1 MGAYI
6 LMQFLSPGPQ
16 PEKYKGIRFALRSSY
31 RINDII
37 DRDTVSIVK
46 THTYTL
52 LSHMFLSIIDFY

>member
-31 RINDII
+31 RRII

-46 THTYTL
+46 KHTYTL
-52 LSHMFLSIIDFY
+52 LSYMFLSIIDFY